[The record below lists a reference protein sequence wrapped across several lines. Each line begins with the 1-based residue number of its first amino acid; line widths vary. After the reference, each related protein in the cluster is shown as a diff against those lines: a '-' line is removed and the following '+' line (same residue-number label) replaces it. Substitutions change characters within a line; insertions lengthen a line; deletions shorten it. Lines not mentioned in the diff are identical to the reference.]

1 MLAQLALAAA
11 AALAV
16 AVIALWVVSLRR
28 RDASIADIFWGPGF
42 LLVAGLG
49 GWIGAGPLSR
59 RLLVL
64 ALVAVWALRLALHI
78 GARSRGQ
85 GEDYRYREMRARH
98 GARFGR
104 VSLFSV
110 FLLQG
115 ALLWV
120 VALPLMVAQSAPA
133 PARLGLWDLAGALLW
148 AAGFLFEAVA
158 DWQLAR
164 FRAAGGPGRVMDRGL
179 WRYSRHPNYFG
190 EAVLWWGL
198 FLLAAGTPGGGW
210 TALSPLLM
218 TFLLVRVSGVALL
231 EKGMARRPGWTDYAA
246 RTSAFLPLPPR
257 RPRS

>member
-1 MLAQLALAAA
+1 MFGQVAPAAGAALLVAMLA
-11 AALAV
+11 
-16 AVIALWVVSLRR
+16 LWGLSLRR
-28 RDASIADIFWGPGF
+28 RDASIADVFWGPGF

-49 GWIGAGPLSR
+49 AWLGTAPLAR

-64 ALVAVWALRLALHI
+64 ALVAVWAVRLALHI
-78 GARSRGQ
+78 GARSRGR

-98 GARFGR
+98 GARFGM

-148 AAGFLFEAVA
+148 ATGFLFEAVA
-158 DWQLAR
+158 DRQLAL
-164 FRAAGGPGRVMDRGL
+164 FRARGGPGRVMDRGL

-198 FLLAAGTPGGGW
+198 FLLAAGTAGGGW
-210 TALSPLLM
+210 TIVAPLLM
-218 TFLLVRVSGVALL
+218 TFLLLRVSGVALL
-231 EKGMARRPGWTDYAA
+231 ERGMAQRPGWAEYAA
-246 RTSAFLPLPPR
+246 RTSAFVPLPPR
-257 RPRS
+257 PPRG